1 MRVLYVIACG
11 AGAAP
16 EVGRLVDQA
25 RQRHWDVHVIATPAA
40 VDFLDIGSLEA
51 QTGHA
56 VRSEHRPPGTGS
68 TRSLPRADAIIV
80 APATYNT
87 INKWALGVSDNYAL
101 GILAESVGLGI
112 PTVVL
117 PFVNAA
123 LAAHPAF
130 QHSVAVLRD
139 ARVAVVLGPDE
150 FEPHPPGTGAEHL
163 DSFPWHRALD
173 QADSL
178 TALKD
183 ARSSSPGSPLH
194 AADELTSD

>member
-1 MRVLYVIACG
+1 MSVLYVIACG

-16 EVGRLVDQA
+16 QVGRLVDQA
-25 RQRHWDVHVIATPAA
+25 QQRHWDVHVIATPAA
-40 VDFLDIGSLEA
+40 LDFLDISALET

-56 VRSEHRPPGTGS
+56 VRSEHRRANADS
-68 TRSLPRADAIIV
+68 TRSLPQADAIIV

-130 QHSVAVLRD
+130 QRSVAVLRD
-139 ARVAVVLGPDE
+139 ARVAVLLGPGE
-150 FEPHPPGTGAEHL
+150 FEPHPPGTGGDRL

-173 QADSL
+173 QADAL
-178 TALKD
+178 TALE
-183 ARSSSPGSPLH
+183 
-194 AADELTSD
+194 DELISD

>member
-16 EVGRLVDQA
+16 GVGRLVDQA

-40 VDFLDIGSLEA
+40 VGFLDISSLEA

-56 VRSEHRPPGTGS
+56 VHSEHRRAGAGS
-68 TRSLPRADAIIV
+68 ARSLPQADAIIV

-87 INKWALGVSDNYAL
+87 INRWALGVSDNYAL
-101 GILAESVGLGI
+101 GILAESIGLEI

-130 QHSVAVLRD
+130 EHSIAVLRD
-139 ARVAVVLGPDE
+139 ARVAVVLGPGE
-150 FEPHPPGTGAEHL
+150 FEPHPPGTGADRL
-163 DSFPWHRALD
+163 DAFPWHRALD
-173 QADSL
+173 RAD
-178 TALKD
+178 ALL
-183 ARSSSPGSPLH
+183 R
-194 AADELTSD
+194 